1 MKNFFSSISIKKKI
15 MVIAKVVSVFTMG
28 FLDRPAFIKSYNL
41 MKWVMSVPLFFFFF
55 FKGN

>member
-1 MKNFFSSISIKKKI
+1 

-41 MKWVMSVPLFFFFF
+41 MKWVISLPLFFFFL
-55 FKGN
+55 KETEVQGGKTLVQ